1 MIISVDHGN
10 KSIKTPNAL
19 FTSGLIVSEGLQ
31 GFKTDYICWNNK
43 YYTLTE
49 QRIAYLRDKTE
60 DERFYVLTLFA
71 IAKELERRKV
81 PETLDPIDITLL
93 VGLPPAHYE
102 QLHSRFE
109 QYFLRRREIVDFEY
123 NGKYYSIRVSKVLSY
138 PQAFAAAV
146 TQFGTLKAHSVAYII
161 DIGGFTIDVL
171 KLRSGHPDL
180 AVVESFEK
188 GVITLYNG
196 IASKCNALY
205 ARILEDCD
213 IDEVI
218 RNQPTVLP
226 GEVQQL
232 IRTMTNDF
240 LTEFYNF
247 LRERGVDVSTS
258 KCVFAGGGSLLLRG
272 MIERGNKVAFPI
284 FIEDIHANA
293 RGYELLSSTRVRW
306 RQMGSNKKARVVLQF
321 NEMDFRHRRA
331 LEILRQRP
339 RSMSEL
345 VVSAIL
351 HYTSCP
357 EVADEHSKEWIA
369 STVKEIITEMISSG
383 ELQISA
389 QTPAPETNGSSLAAD
404 DLAEL
409 GGVMGMFRTKG

>member
-232 IRTMTNDF
+232 IRTMTSDF

-284 FIEDIHANA
+284 LSRIFMPMLAA
-293 RGYELLSSTRVRW
+293 MSSSTRVRW

>member
-161 DIGGFTIDVL
+161 DIGGFMTI
-171 KLRSGHPDL
+171 
-180 AVVESFEK
+180 A
-188 GVITLYNG
+188 
-196 IASKCNALY
+196 ASPSPQSENM
-205 ARILEDCD
+205 RI
-213 IDEVI
+213 
-218 RNQPTVLP
+218 
-226 GEVQQL
+226 
-232 IRTMTNDF
+232 
-240 LTEFYNF
+240 
-247 LRERGVDVSTS
+247 
-258 KCVFAGGGSLLLRG
+258 
-272 MIERGNKVAFPI
+272 
-284 FIEDIHANA
+284 
-293 RGYELLSSTRVRW
+293 
-306 RQMGSNKKARVVLQF
+306 
-321 NEMDFRHRRA
+321 
-331 LEILRQRP
+331 
-339 RSMSEL
+339 
-345 VVSAIL
+345 
-351 HYTSCP
+351 
-357 EVADEHSKEWIA
+357 
-369 STVKEIITEMISSG
+369 
-383 ELQISA
+383 
-389 QTPAPETNGSSLAAD
+389 
-404 DLAEL
+404 
-409 GGVMGMFRTKG
+409 